1 MRYYDISSR
10 VAAFSVLKPQV
21 ITHNSTVIYSA
32 GSDQSAAAQ
41 NVKAIDRTGFYSYM
55 AHLTIYTSLTA
66 VSKFMEIV
74 GFKMQSSDTIATAA
88 AFTAD
93 ATDMTSVTTTA
104 DNYKQIYLNH
114 TGTTPTASSGTTSY
128 EVPLPGGQGASTMV
142 LATAAAAQTPTTGNF
157 VDQPYTW
164 TAPGTPAAAIVIDA
178 RIFGSLRHKNITGKY
193 IAPWVTV
200 TDGQTS
206 TDVSSIS
213 MELILGAGD
222 TMPVVTGGTAGTSN
236 YYSKGQ

>member
-10 VAAFSVLKPQV
+10 VAAFSVLQPQV
-21 ITHNSTVIYSA
+21 QGHGTTVIYSA
-32 GSDQSAAAQ
+32 GSDQTAAA
-41 NVKAIDRTGFYSYM
+41 NAVTAIDRTGFYSYM
-55 AHLTIYTSLTA
+55 AHLTIYTALTA
-66 VSKFMEIV
+66 STKSMEIL

-88 AFTAD
+88 AFTTD
-93 ATDMTSVTTTA
+93 ATDITSVTTTA
-104 DNYKQIYLNH
+104 DNYHQIYLNH
-114 TGTTPTASSGTTSY
+114 TGKTPAASSGTTSY

-164 TAPGTPAAAIVIDA
+164 TAPGTPAATIVIDA
-178 RIFGSLRHKNITGKY
+178 RIFGSLRHKNVTGKY
-193 IAPWVTV
+193 IAPWVTLI
-200 TDGQTS
+200 DGQTG
-206 TDVSSIS
+206 TNVSAVS